1 MYNPEVIVD
10 FVREAFTYNI
20 NNIRITFDKKLETG
34 LKVSICLTKLIKV
47 SALDEPDDIRDK
59 I

>member
-20 NNIRITFDKKLETG
+20 NNIRITFDKKLERIKSVD
-34 LKVSICLTKLIKV
+34 LFDKKLIRLV
-47 SALDEPDDIRDK
+47 L
-59 I
+59 